1 MLNENEIKEMN
12 QVMQDVNDTLEFH
25 KWQDIR
31 RTAGLS
37 MDFESWEKAR
47 DLALWRQAAHAEAG
61 KRNRTAEIEAERL
74 TAQAKMDAEIELEL
88 ASDKRRLR
96 NEWLVNNPTQTP
108 SDFERKAWHLL
119 KENLIA
125 ERADAQM
132 EVEMRAAKASMD
144 YF

>member
-12 QVMQDVNDTLEFH
+12 QVLQAVADTSEFH
-25 KWQDIR
+25 KWQDLR

-37 MDFESWEKAR
+37 MDHESWEQAR
-47 DLALWRQAAHAEAG
+47 DSALWRQKAHAESG
-61 KRNRTAEIEAERL
+61 KRQRTANLEAERL

-88 ASDKRRLR
+88 ASDKKRLQ
-96 NEWLVNNPTQTP
+96 NQWLADNPNKTEA
-108 SDFERKAWHLL
+108 DFNRQAWHLL

-125 ERADAQM
+125 ERADVQM
-132 EVEMRAAKASMD
+132 EVEMRAVRASMD